1 MLKEHFKII
10 KRYKICQVFLL
21 AFLVFPLCL
30 QAGVIE
36 DLNRRIQEQEA
47 KRQELERQAQEYQN
61 VINQKKGQIKSLN
74 NEIAIF
80 DAQIGK
86 LEIEMRV
93 TEDFITQTE
102 LEISQ
107 LEYGLDQAEKDIV
120 SQKGNL
126 GELIRTID
134 EYDETTDLEII
145 LQSEDLSDFF
155 SQKNYLEGVQEKIQ
169 VKVENLKMLKTKM
182 TQDKETKE
190 KKKEKLEE
198 LKNRVAEQKSSLD
211 YQKSSKQNLLKY
223 TKGEENKYQQLLA
236 NIEKQKQ
243 SLLGDINQLRL
254 QKAAELARLKEL
266 QEKPPAQYWA
276 SEKWYFRQDD
286 PRWAESAIGYSG
298 SKMADYGCAISS
310 LAMVFSQKGNAITP
324 GQMARQSIFY
334 YDLIVWPRGW
344 GSASCINCPPAHSSS
359 FDWDRLDRELS
370 AGNPVIVFVRVK
382 GRYAGH
388 YVVVHHKTGD
398 GRYVVHDPLFGANIY
413 LESTQVY
420 ISNLYNATTYLDQ
433 MVIYH

>member
-1 MLKEHFKII
+1 MI
-10 KRYKICQVFLL
+10 L
-21 AFLVFPLCL
+21 AIFLVFPLCL
-30 QAGVIE
+30 QAGTVE

-47 KRQELERQAQEYQN
+47 KRQELEKRAQEYQN
-61 VINQKKGQIKSLN
+61 VINQKKGEINSLN
-74 NEIAIF
+74 NQIAIF
-80 DAQIGK
+80 DAQTGK
-86 LEIEMRV
+86 LEIEIRV
-93 TEDFITQTE
+93 TEDFIIQTE

-107 LEYGLDQAEKDIV
+107 LEYGLDQTEKDIV
-120 SQKGNL
+120 SQKKNL

-145 LQSEDLSDFF
+145 LQSENLSDFF
-155 SQKNYLEGVQEKIQ
+155 SQKNYLEEAQEKIQ
-169 VKVENLKMLKTKM
+169 IKVEDLKMMKNKM

-198 LKNRVAEQKSSLD
+198 LKSRLAGQKSSLD
-211 YQKSSKQNLLKY
+211 YQRKSKQNLLKF

-243 SLLGDINQLRL
+243 SLLGDINRLRL

-266 QEKPPAQYWA
+266 QEKPPAQFWA
-276 SEKWYFRQDD
+276 SENWYYRQDD
-286 PRWAESAIGYSG
+286 RRWAENSIGFSN

-310 LAMVFSQKGNAITP
+310 LAMVFSRKGSAVTP
-324 GQMARQSIFY
+324 GKLAQEPIFY
-334 YDLIVWPRGW
+334 YDLIVWPQRW
-344 GSASCINCPPAHSSS
+344 GSVNCVNCPPAHTSS
-359 FDWDRLDRELS
+359 FDWSRLDKEL
-370 AGNPVIVFVRVK
+370 AAANPVIVFVRVK
-382 GRYAGH
+382 GRNAGH

-420 ISNLYNATTYLDQ
+420 ISNLYNSTVYLDQ

>member
-1 MLKEHFKII
+1 MKKKYFFQIFIL
-10 KRYKICQVFLL
+10 VFLI
-21 AFLVFPLCL
+21 VPLIIN
-30 QAGVIE
+30 AGIIE
-36 DLNRRIQEQEA
+36 DINHRIQEQEA
-47 KRQELERQAQEYQN
+47 KRQELEKQAQEYQN
-61 VINQKKGQIKSLN
+61 VINKKKGEINSLN
-74 NEIAIF
+74 NQIAIF

-86 LEIEMRV
+86 VEIEIRV
-93 TEDFITQTE
+93 TEDLITQTE

-107 LEYGLDQAEKDIV
+107 LDYGLENAEKDIV
-120 SQKGNL
+120 SQKVNL

-134 EYDETTDLEII
+134 ECDETTDLEII

-155 SQKNYLEGVQEKIQ
+155 SQKSYLEGVQEKIQ
-169 VKVENLKMLKTKM
+169 TKVEDLKMLKNKL
-182 TQDKETKE
+182 TQDKESKE

-198 LKNRVAEQKSSLD
+198 LKGRITEQKSSLD
-211 YQKSSKQNLLKY
+211 YQKNSKQSLLKY
-223 TKGEENKYQQLLA
+223 TKGEENKYQQLLT

-243 SLLGDINQLRL
+243 SLLGDINSLRL

-276 SEKWYFRQDD
+276 SESWYFRQDD
-286 PRWAESAIGYSG
+286 PRWAKSSIGYSN
-298 SKMADYGCAISS
+298 SKMSDYGCAISS
-310 LAMVFSQKGNAITP
+310 LAMVFSQKGNYITP
-324 GQMARQSIFY
+324 GQMAKQSIFS
-334 YDLIVWPRGW
+334 YDLIIWPRKW

-359 FDWDRLDRELS
+359 FDWSRLDRELG
-370 AGNPVIVFVRVK
+370 AGNPVIIFVRVK

-388 YVVVHHKTGD
+388 YVVAHHKTGD

-420 ISNLYNATTYLDQ
+420 ISNLYNATTYLAQ